1 MPSFFNQ
8 LFPESEDRAAILF
21 RYSNQSLLDEWSSAL
36 NTGNHECRIIK
47 KNDETVVFIIS
58 VCNNR
63 LIIYARYDDDDDR
76 YRFVVTSC
84 KKIASNESLTF
95 ELDKINYLNK
105 SLEFAI
111 MPDNWKYRNKNT
123 VDPTVDLFNEVK
135 GLDNYDVKIA
145 EIRRQ
150 EEIRQREEQDRIN
163 AEKQNKVWKQYIL
176 KEKELLEKAN
186 KPFIVAN
193 AAPQIH
199 KTFVDV
205 QINPQL
211 TIKAESD
218 ILEDIAN
225 DIGGTAEGDK
235 IKMNLTQFT
244 SWQSSLNMRTDV
256 SILGVITITLSV
268 TCESFRNAK
277 NFKSQYNYGPEF
289 RYGDYDYDKNTIVL
303 IFKSSDIKKILKFY
317 ENVNRSYD
325 FSEEINSD
333 EAIITFSVNV
343 TITEPVDER
352 KKRIEILDGRDLYS
366 CSNMEG
372 VYLGKLSKQGSDKIT
387 VRILLPR
394 EKKEEKSAAIDSFK
408 RTGTEAITK
417 IYPGL
422 VKDITLLERE
432 LDAISKIEYRSY
444 QLYNS
449 NLKDFIYNSYRA
461 RPTQLFEGL
470 ESLQERDEYK
480 DCHNSALLRMNPSQ
494 QEAVVKGLY
503 AEDLCLLQGP
513 PGTGKTT
520 VISELIWQ
528 HIRKKRNIRIMLTS
542 QTNLAIDNALNRIFS
557 NSSINEDSYSWRYLM
572 LIKPV
577 RKADY
582 DKIEDERKPFYKET
596 IETWAN
602 DSNSNNDSNNI
613 VQTWMQHI
621 AKRVNPQGSY
631 SEVLLEWQEA
641 LKEPNSQMRKVFAK
655 QYLNDSNVLCMTC
668 GKVDSSDFREYEA
681 KRGFDVV
688 IVDEASKATPP
699 ELLMPLCY
707 AKKSI
712 IIGDHRQLPPVIF
725 EGDFF
730 EKIREIDIELYNSLD
745 GQFRHELVEESL
757 FKRLITNP
765 LLAKSIK
772 ATFNIQYRMHPDIN
786 DVISQFYID
795 DSNGLCCGLN
805 PSKVDIPNFD
815 ERDSRYHGFSLGTF
829 IQPNVHTIWVDV
841 PDGMEQGGEGNSSF
855 NEKEVEAVKLVIE
868 ALHRSKGFSNYMNY
882 WHNCNNPESKTIE
895 SEIGVISFYAAQVQR
910 IRSSIQSFC
919 DRNNIRFSTKSVD
932 RFQGKE
938 SGIVVVSTVRTK
950 KVGFTKSP
958 ERLNVALSRARRL
971 LIIVGNSKFFE
982 TVQTKDNKYI
992 YKNVIDTIKSDG
1004 NNDVFIDYR
1013 DLKTLLGY

>member
-21 RYSNQSLLDEWSSAL
+21 RYSNQSLLDQWSSTL
-36 NTGNHECRIIK
+36 NTGIHECRIIK
-47 KNDETVVFIIS
+47 KNDDTFAFIIS
-58 VCNNR
+58 VDYIL
-63 LIIYARYDDDDDR
+63 LIIYAKYDDEDDR
-76 YRFVVTSC
+76 TRFVVSSC
-84 KKIASNESLTF
+84 EKIASNEFLSF

-105 SLEFAI
+105 RLELAI
-111 MPDNWKYRNKNT
+111 KLEKWKYRNNNAAFQTGELFKEINT
-123 VDPTVDLFNEVK
+123 LE
-135 GLDNYDVKIA
+135 NYDAKIA

-163 AEKQNKVWKQYIL
+163 AEKQNKVWKQYIIQ
-176 KEKELLEKAN
+176 EKELLEKAN

-199 KTFVDV
+199 NTFVDV

-218 ILEDIAN
+218 ILEDIAK

-235 IKMNLTQFT
+235 IKMNLTQF
-244 SWQSSLNMRTDV
+244 SSLQSSLDMRTDI
-256 SILGVITITLSV
+256 SIIGAITITLTVS
-268 TCESFRNAK
+268 CETYRDAR
-277 NFKSQYNYGPEF
+277 NFKSHYSYGPDF
-289 RYGDYDYDKNTIVL
+289 RYGDYDFDNNTIEL
-303 IFKSSDIKKILKFY
+303 SFKSPDIKKIIKFY
-317 ENVNRSYD
+317 ENINKSYYFSNEVNP
-325 FSEEINSD
+325 EEV
-333 EAIITFSVNV
+333 EITFSVNV
-343 TITEPVDER
+343 TATEPVDER
-352 KKRIEILDGRDLYS
+352 KRRIEILSEKELYS
-366 CSNMEG
+366 GPNMEG
-372 VYLGKLSKQGSDKIT
+372 VLLGKLSKQGSDKIT
-387 VRILLPR
+387 IRIILPR
-394 EKKEEKSAAIDSFK
+394 EKEERNTAIDIFK
-408 RTGTEAITK
+408 RTGSEAITK

-422 VKDITLLERE
+422 VKDLTLLERE
-432 LDAISKIEYRSY
+432 LDAISKIEFKTY

-480 DCHNSALLRMNPSQ
+480 DCLNSKLLEMNPSQ

-528 HIRKKRNIRIMLTS
+528 HIRKKRDIRIMLTS

-572 LIKPV
+572 LIKPI
-577 RKADY
+577 RKADF
-582 DKIEDERKPFYKET
+582 DKIEDDRKPFYKET

-602 DSNSNNDSNNI
+602 GSKSNNDTNNI

-621 AKRVNPQGSY
+621 AKRVNPQGVY
-631 SEVLLEWQEA
+631 SDVLHEWQEA
-641 LKEPNSQMRKVFAK
+641 LNEPNTKMRKVFAK
-655 QYLNDSNVLCMTC
+655 QYLIDSNVLCMTC
-668 GKVDSSDFREYEA
+668 GKVDSADFREYEA
-681 KRGFDVV
+681 KKGFDVV
-688 IVDEASKATPP
+688 IIDEASKATPP

-730 EKIREIDIELYNSLD
+730 EKIREIDKELYNNID
-745 GQFRHELVEESL
+745 DRFRHELVEESL

-786 DVISQFYID
+786 EVISQFYKD

-805 PSKVDIPNFD
+805 PTKVDISNFS
-815 ERDSRYHGFSLGTF
+815 ERDSRYHGLSLGAF

-868 ALHRSKGFSNYMNY
+868 ALHKSKGFSDYMNY
-882 WHNCNNPESKTIE
+882 WHNCNNTELKAIE
-895 SEIGVISFYAAQVQR
+895 SEIGVISFYTAQVQR
-910 IRSSIQSFC
+910 IKSSIQSFC
-919 DRNNIRFSTKSVD
+919 DRNKIKFSTKSVD

-938 SGIVVVSTVRTK
+938 NGIVIVSTVRTK

-971 LIIVGNSKFFE
+971 LIIVGNSRFFE
-982 TVQTKDNKYI
+982 TVQTNDKKYI
-992 YKNVIDTIKSDG
+992 YKNVIDTIKSDE
-1004 NNDVFIDYR
+1004 NNDIFIDYNE
-1013 DLKTLLGY
+1013 LKTLLGY